1 MNGSKQLWNIAKAKG
16 KGLWGYLKKTI
27 FNLSMCQ
34 NNSNTQTKLFCYC
47 IIVDNNLKFHANQ
60 LWLPINISRYTYW
73 KREENIVYNDEKCL
87 ATTKS
92 PLKLIPNWLEWKMKK
107 KKRRYLQK
115 FRPKPFSAD
124 HFLSAY
130 TLPLCENWRGSCF
143 KDMPIK
149 IRITKTVSINIR

>member
-107 KKRRYLQK
+107 KKKKEDICKNFAQNHSLQII
-115 FRPKPFSAD
+115 FFQPT
-124 HFLSAY
+124 HCLSVK
-130 TLPLCENWRGSCF
+130 TEEVRVL
-143 KDMPIK
+143 K
-149 IRITKTVSINIR
+149 ICP

>member
-107 KKRRYLQK
+107 KKKKKEDICKNFAQNHSLQII
-115 FRPKPFSAD
+115 FFQPT
-124 HFLSAY
+124 HCLSVK
-130 TLPLCENWRGSCF
+130 TEEVRVL
-143 KDMPIK
+143 K
-149 IRITKTVSINIR
+149 ICP

>member
-107 KKRRYLQK
+107 KKRK
-115 FRPKPFSAD
+115 KKIFAKISPKTILCRSFSFSLHIASLWKLKR
-124 HFLSAY
+124 FV
-130 TLPLCENWRGSCF
+130 F
-143 KDMPIK
+143 
-149 IRITKTVSINIR
+149 